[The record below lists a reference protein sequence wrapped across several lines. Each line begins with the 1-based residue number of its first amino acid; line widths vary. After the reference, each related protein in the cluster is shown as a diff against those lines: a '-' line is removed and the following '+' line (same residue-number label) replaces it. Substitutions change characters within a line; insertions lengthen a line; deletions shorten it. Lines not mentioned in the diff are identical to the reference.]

1 MPPTPGTMPTTT
13 PGCSVTPFR
22 AEGRDGRFR
31 RMDEARW
38 PGSTS
43 TEVPFILSGAKTEA
57 SGSGSPLL
65 GLSGTRRGLPE
76 RVAEKYR

>member
-1 MPPTPGTMPTTT
+1 MRGIGLAVAVSRRGGAFGTRKMRE
-13 PGCSVTPFR
+13 SS
-22 AEGRDGRFR
+22 RDGWVGNFR
-31 RMDEARW
+31 
-38 PGSTS
+38 
-43 TEVPFILSGAKTEA
+43 KTEA

>member
-1 MPPTPGTMPTTT
+1 MVAFDEWMRLAGPGPPPLR
-13 PGCSVTPFR
+13 S
-22 AEGRDGRFR
+22 
-31 RMDEARW
+31 
-38 PGSTS
+38 
-43 TEVPFILSGAKTEA
+43 LSSCQSLKPEA